1 MKKITLTLIGASL
14 LAGSLFAGQN
24 NMMNMDKEEC
34 IAMHKT
40 MHKSMHSESSS
51 KNLTPS
57 EKALNY
63 IETTYGEQDDVRE

>member
-24 NMMNMDKEEC
+24 NMMDMDKEKC

-40 MHKSMHSESSS
+40 MHSESSS